1 MRALTVLLLLAAA
14 SCATTPRPQPADLA
28 VTHVGVVDVE
38 DGRVLPDRT
47 VLVRGNRI
55 VAMAPASD
63 VAVPAAARVIDG
75 RGRFLIPGLW
85 DMHAHV
91 VAEGNWRWRF
101 PQYLAHGVT
110 GLRHMGVTGEDSAIA
125 LAVALRR
132 RVAAGEVVGP
142 RLVTAGP
149 LVDGAP
155 AVWPRSLVVTTAAE
169 GRRAV
174 DSLADAGVDF
184 VKVYNRLSRDA
195 YLAIA
200 EQARRRGIPFVGHVP
215 VRVSAEEAVA
225 AGQRSVEHLLWLAF
239 ACTAGGDTLR
249 ASVAAKPRR
258 VAAAGWA
265 QHDAARCRALMTAM
279 RARGT
284 WMVPTMIEA
293 TVEPDRE
300 VARLDS
306 LMADSAVWR
315 RMPASVAAEW
325 RAAYPRSRALM
336 LDPDYVAYTA
346 AIRAGLA
353 DVRAVRPRILAG
365 TDVGIPFVEPGASL
379 HTELQLLVRHLGL
392 TPLQALQAAT
402 VEPARF
408 LGVADSLGSVRV
420 GKVADLVLLGADP
433 LADIRHTTRIEGV
446 VVNGRW
452 QERGQER
459 GRTP

>member
-1 MRALTVLLLLAAA
+1 MRALVILLLLALT
-14 SCATTPRPQPADLA
+14 SCATTARSAPAADLA
-28 VTHVGVVDVE
+28 ITHVGVIDVE
-38 DGRVLPDRT
+38 DGRVLADRT

-55 VAMAPASD
+55 VAVAPASD
-63 VAVPAAARVIDG
+63 VAVPADARVIDG

-85 DMHAHV
+85 DMHTHV

-110 GLRHMGVTGEDSAIA
+110 GLRNMGVTGEDSAVA

-132 RVAAGEVVGP
+132 RVAAGEVEGP

-149 LVDGAP
+149 LIDGAP
-155 AVWPRSLVVTTAAE
+155 AVWPKSLVVTTAAE

-200 EQARRRGIPFVGHVP
+200 EQSRRRGIPFVGHVP
-215 VRVSAEEAVA
+215 IRMSAEEAVA

-249 ASVAAKPRR
+249 ASVVANPRR
-258 VAAAGWA
+258 VPAAGWA
-265 QHDAARCRALMTAM
+265 VHDGARCRALMDTM

-325 RAAYPRSRALM
+325 RADYPRSRALM
-336 LDPDYVAYTA
+336 LNPDYVAYTA

-353 DVRAVRPRILAG
+353 DVRAVRPRLLAG
-365 TDVGIPFVEPGASL
+365 TDVGIPFIEPGASL

-392 TPLQALQAAT
+392 TPLEALQAAT
-402 VEPARF
+402 IEPARF
-408 LGVADSLGSVRV
+408 LGVADSLGTVRA
-420 GKVADLVLLGADP
+420 GRVADLVLLDANP
-433 LADIRHTTRIEGV
+433 LTDIRHTTRIAGV

-452 QERGQER
+452 RA
-459 GRTP
+459 P